1 MKYLLALALTC
12 CASAQAGTVYRD
24 RPVPFPVSVSSQPC
38 FITFKGWRI
47 NTSMISTFAV
57 ETVSWTERDA
67 AQSGAF
73 SSVWVN
79 KSYEAFIVRLATGA
93 KLEEREGDLPKHV
106 EAFHAL
112 IKACK

>member
-24 RPVPFPVSVSSQPC
+24 RPVPFPVPVSSQPC
-38 FITFKGWRI
+38 FIAFKGWRI

-57 ETVSWTERDA
+57 ETVSWTERADD
-67 AQSGAF
+67 STF
-73 SSVWVN
+73 SPRWVT

-93 KLEEREGDLPKHV
+93 KFEEREGDLPKHT

-112 IKACK
+112 VKACK